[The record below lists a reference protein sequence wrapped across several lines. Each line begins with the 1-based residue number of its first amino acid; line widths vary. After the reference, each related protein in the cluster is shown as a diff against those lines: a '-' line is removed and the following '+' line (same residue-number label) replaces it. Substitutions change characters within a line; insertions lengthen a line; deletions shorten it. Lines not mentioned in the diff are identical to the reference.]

1 MERRHDQMP
10 RQCDE
15 SGYYGRVAL
24 QEVLSMD
31 DTLRDAILKRD
42 ARQTMEGLARRNGMK
57 TLWEDGKEKISIGA
71 TTQEEV
77 RRVLYGVV

>member
-1 MERRHDQMP
+1 
-10 RQCDE
+10 
-15 SGYYGRVAL
+15 
-24 QEVLSMD
+24 MD